1 MLFLSGYA
9 CAELAVLFLA
19 IRFIGIGYTLLL
31 LLISALCGC
40 MMVWHQGWAILQEI
54 RMDLNANRIPDDTL
68 LHRLC
73 LMFGGILL
81 ILPGLINDAAGLV
94 LCSPIFRRWIIG
106 HLKNWLK
113 NRPVRGNFTFTFFK

>member
-1 MLFLSGYA
+1 MLFLIGYA

-19 IRFIGIGYTLLL
+19 IRFIGLGYTLLL

-40 MMVWHQGWAILQEI
+40 MMVWRQGWAILREI
-54 RMDLNANRIPDDTL
+54 RTDLNARRIPDDTL
-68 LHRLC
+68 LHSLC

-106 HLKNWLK
+106 YLKNWLK
-113 NRPVRGNFTFTFFK
+113 NRPSRGNFTFTFFK